1 MFDSA
6 GMQGAGQGAQAGA
19 MFGPWGMAIGAG
31 AGYILGQK
39 EGKRKDKE
47 MAKAI
52 EEQAKLMRTEAAR
65 AQADI
70 RRARTM
76 EITNT
81 AAALRHIERQSG
93 MIKAD
98 ISVQNATADAIG
110 ASALAVYTDA
120 DSKQSEAES
129 ATRRSME
136 YNLENIAAGLDS
148 MLYGSR
154 MQMRNVTNQF
164 KQQDTSKQD
173 MASGL
178 LGLGQ
183 AGGSLWAKGAFDTKT
198 TTKTENVGPTNRAGV
213 F

>member
-31 AGYILGQK
+31 AGYVLGQK

-52 EEQAKLMRTEAAR
+52 EEQAKLMRVEAAR

-81 AAALRHIERQSG
+81 AASLRHIERQSG

-120 DSKQSEAES
+120 DSKQSEAEA

-136 YNLENIAAGLDS
+136 YNLENIAMGLDS
-148 MLYGSR
+148 MLYGSK
-154 MQMRNVTNQF
+154 MQMRNVANQY
-164 KQQDTSKQD
+164 KMQDTSKQD

-183 AGGSLWAKGAFDTKT
+183 AGGSLWAKGAFDTKK
-198 TTKTENVGPTNRAGV
+198 TKTENVGPTNRAGV